1 MYFSSD
7 FATNMLLNFQTC
19 FCKSTDR
26 NSIGRILWT
35 WRIFTLLQIL
45 KLFWCGI
52 KVILYSTIQAAN
64 KVNSASVV
72 SLTLYYLFVLFLLHS
87 IESSYRKDWS
97 VSEFPVSQDSSLWP
111 QVKAQHLHVIQ
122 LMTQLIQANL
132 IIWTELSH
140 LTFQS
145 FELLTTLWSL
155 KF

>member
-1 MYFSSD
+1 
-7 FATNMLLNFQTC
+7 MLLNFQTC

-35 WRIFTLLQIL
+35 WRIFILLQIL
-45 KLFWCGI
+45 KLFWCGV
-52 KVILYSTIQAAN
+52 KVILYSTIEAAY
-64 KVNSASVV
+64 KVNSTSVV
-72 SLTLYYLFVLFLLHS
+72 SLTLYYLFVLFFFHY

-97 VSEFPVSQDSSLWP
+97 VSEFLVSQDSSLWP

-122 LMTQLIQANL
+122 LMTQLIQAKL

-145 FELLTTLWSL
+145 FELLTTLWNLNSSCL
-155 KF
+155 